1 MAVKSSD
8 VKMSLS
14 TILEHFT
21 DQFVLII
28 KKICKLDEWTYVRI
42 GNKQKRAK
50 FGRLFLSFI
59 VFYE

>member
-8 VKMSLS
+8 VRMSLS

-42 GNKQKRAK
+42 GNKQK
-50 FGRLFLSFI
+50 
-59 VFYE
+59 